1 MTLSIIT
8 INRNNAQ
15 GLKKTMQSVVSQ
27 TSKDLEYII
36 VDGAST
42 DESVEVIKHFAEQ
55 RDIRWVSERDKGI
68 YNAMNKG
75 ISMAQGEYVMILNSG
90 DYLASPQVVDE
101 MDKALKANNC
111 PDILYGNMLK
121 IWPDGKTQRDR
132 QLRDDYSLFD
142 FYNGTL
148 NPDGTYIRRSLF
160 AQYGPFDE
168 GLKICSD
175 WAWMLKTVGMNGVK
189 PLHVDLDT
197 LFFDM
202 TGVSEGGERSRQ
214 TIRNERQQV
223 LNQTLPAAVLED
235 YDRYA
240 TDILMM
246 RRLHRHPWAFRWVR
260 LIERILFKIEK
271 RRPNS

>member
-15 GLKKTMQSVVSQ
+15 GLQKTMQSVVSQ
-27 TSKDLEYII
+27 TSTDLEYIV

-42 DESVEVIKHFAEQ
+42 DESVDVIKRFAEQ
-55 RDIRWVSERDKGI
+55 RQIRWVSERDKGI

-75 ISMAQGEYVMILNSG
+75 IGMAQGEYVMILNSG

-101 MDKALKANNC
+101 MGKALEANNR

-132 QLRDDYSLFD
+132 QLREDYSLFD
-142 FYNGTL
+142 FYHGTL

-160 AQYGPFDE
+160 EQYGPFDE

-197 LFFDM
+197 LYFDM

-223 LNQTLPAAVLED
+223 LSQTLPTAVLED

-271 RRPNS
+271 RRHNS

>member
-8 INRNNAQ
+8 INRNNAH

-27 TSKDLEYII
+27 TSKDLEYIV

-55 RDIRWVSERDKGI
+55 RDIRWVSKRDKGI

-75 ISMAQGEYVMILNSG
+75 IGMAQGEYVMILNSG

-101 MDKALKANNC
+101 MDK
-111 PDILYGNMLK
+111 G
-121 IWPDGKTQRDR
+121 
-132 QLRDDYSLFD
+132 
-142 FYNGTL
+142 
-148 NPDGTYIRRSLF
+148 SLF

-168 GLKICSD
+168 SLKICSD

-197 LFFDM
+197 LYFDM

-246 RRLHRHPWAFRWVR
+246 RRLRRHPWAFRWVR

>member
-27 TSKDLEYII
+27 TSKDLEYIV

-42 DESVEVIKHFAEQ
+42 DKSVEVIKHFAEQ

-75 ISMAQGEYVMILNSG
+75 IGMAQGEYVMILNSG

-101 MDKALKANNC
+101 MGKALVANNC

-121 IWPDGKTQRDR
+121 RWPDGKTQRDR

-168 GLKICSD
+168 SLKICSD

-197 LFFDM
+197 LYFDM

-246 RRLHRHPWAFRWVR
+246 RRLRRHPWAFRWVR

>member
-27 TSKDLEYII
+27 TSKDLEYIV

-75 ISMAQGEYVMILNSG
+75 IGMAQGEYVMILNSG

-101 MDKALKANNC
+101 MGKALVANNR

-168 GLKICSD
+168 SLKICSD

-197 LFFDM
+197 LYFDM

-223 LNQTLPAAVLED
+223 LNQTLPTAVLED

-260 LIERILFKIEK
+260 LIERILFKLEK

>member
-8 INRNNAQ
+8 INRNNAH

-27 TSKDLEYII
+27 TNKDLEYIV

-55 RDIRWVSERDKGI
+55 RDIRWVSERDNGI

-75 ISMAQGEYVMILNSG
+75 IGMAQGEYVMILNSG
-90 DYLASPQVVDE
+90 DYLVSPQVVDE
-101 MDKALKANNC
+101 MGKALETNNR
-111 PDILYGNMLK
+111 PDIFYGNMLK
-121 IWPDGKTQRDR
+121 IWPDGKILRDH

-142 FYNGTL
+142 FYHGTL

-160 AQYGPFDE
+160 EQYGPFDE
-168 GLKICSD
+168 SLKICSD

-189 PLHVDLDT
+189 PLHVDIDT
-197 LFFDM
+197 LYFDM

-223 LNQTLPAAVLED
+223 LKQTLPAAVLED
-235 YDRYA
+235 YNRYEN
-240 TDILMM
+240 DILMM
-246 RRLHRHPWAFRWVR
+246 RRLHRHPWAFRLVR

>member
-27 TSKDLEYII
+27 TSKDLEYIV

-55 RDIRWVSERDKGI
+55 REIRWVSERDKGI

-75 ISMAQGEYVMILNSG
+75 IGMAQGEYVMILNSG

-101 MDKALKANNC
+101 MGEALVANNR

-121 IWPDGKTQRDR
+121 IWPDGKTQRDH

-168 GLKICSD
+168 SLKICSD

-197 LFFDM
+197 LYFDM

-223 LNQTLPAAVLED
+223 LNQTLPTAVLED

>member
-27 TSKDLEYII
+27 TSKDLEYIV

-75 ISMAQGEYVMILNSG
+75 IGMAQGEYVMILNSG

-101 MDKALKANNC
+101 MGKALKANNY

-121 IWPDGKTQRDR
+121 IWPDGKTQRDH

-168 GLKICSD
+168 SLKICSD

-197 LFFDM
+197 LYFDM

-246 RRLHRHPWAFRWVR
+246 RRLRRHPWAFRWVR

>member
-27 TSKDLEYII
+27 TSKDLEYIV

-75 ISMAQGEYVMILNSG
+75 IGMAQGEYVMILNSG

-101 MDKALKANNC
+101 MGKALKANNY

-168 GLKICSD
+168 SLKICSD

-197 LFFDM
+197 LYFDM

-223 LNQTLPAAVLED
+223 LNQTLPAAVLEY

-246 RRLHRHPWAFRWVR
+246 RRLRRHPWAFRWVR